1 MSARLMIVEDES
13 IVAIELSDYLEDLSY
28 EVVGIASSGVRG
40 FKMAMELRPDVILMD
55 VNIYGD
61 EDGIDLAKRIK
72 EELSCAI
79 IYITAFT
86 DTNSLERAI
95 ETDPAS
101 YLTKPFN
108 HKELE
113 VAIKIAL
120 KRAIL
125 QKDEKK
131 GGIEIDDEFS
141 YDPFSQQ
148 LLCRGEYVHLTKQ
161 ERELLQLLIE
171 ANGQL
176 ISSID
181 VESRLWPDKFPSEST
196 RRGVVSRLRSK
207 LKYQFIETVS
217 GQGYRFRF

>member
-13 IVAIELSDYLEDLSY
+13 IVAIELSDYIEDLNY
-28 EVVGIASSGVRG
+28 EVVGIASNGEKG
-40 FKMAMELRPDVILMD
+40 FKMAMEFRPDVILMD
-55 VNIYGD
+55 VNLYGD

-72 EELSCAI
+72 QEFSCAI

-86 DTNSLERAI
+86 DAKSLERAI

-120 KRAIL
+120 KRSVL
-125 QKDEKK
+125 QQDDKR
-131 GGIEIDDEFS
+131 GGVEIDHEFS
-141 YDPFSQQ
+141 YDPFEQQ
-148 LLCRGEYVHLTKQ
+148 LLCRGEFVHLTKQ
-161 ERELLQLLIE
+161 EKALLKLLIE
-171 ANGQL
+171 AKGQL
-176 ISSID
+176 VSIVD
-181 VESRLWPDKFPSEST
+181 VETDLWPDKFTSEST

-217 GQGYRFRF
+217 GQGYRFRY